1 MTHPQLALI
10 RKDVRGF
17 LCNRRTLSVIL
28 LVPLMLTVVLPSVF
42 IIGGV
47 LHPESLADFQVL
59 LALLPSTGGA
69 DEQQLILGLI
79 LNKLMPIFFLMIP
92 IMVSSVMAASSFVGE
107 KEKHTLET
115 LLYSPLTL
123 KQLFHAKILSGLV
136 VGIGVSYFAF
146 AVMLLV
152 VEAELLALT
161 GTMLLPDAGWLVVL
175 LLIAPALSLAAI
187 AITVRSSA
195 RAQSSEESQQRAVLL
210 IFPLL
215 ALIIGQFGGM
225 LLIDTWLLLGLGAIL
240 VALDVLLMRGAAAKF
255 TYETMLK

>member
-1 MTHPQLALI
+1 MTRQQLALV
-10 RKDVRGF
+10 RKDVHGI
-17 LCNRRTLSVIL
+17 LSNRRMLYVML
-28 LVPLMLTVVLPSVF
+28 LVPLVLTVVLPSVF

-59 LALLPSTGGA
+59 LALLPAGGEG
-69 DEQQLILGLI
+69 DEQQLILELI
-79 LNKLMPIFFLMIP
+79 LNKIMPIFFLMIP
-92 IMVSSVMAASSFVGE
+92 IMASSVMAASSFVGE

-123 KQLFHAKILSGLV
+123 KQLFHAKILSSLV

-152 VEAELLALT
+152 VEAELLTLT
-161 GTMLLPDAGWLVVL
+161 GTMLLPDAGWLVL

-195 RAQSSEESQQRAVLL
+195 RAQSTEESQQRAVLL
-210 IFPLL
+210 LFPLL

-225 LLIDTWLLLGLGAIL
+225 LLIDAWLLLGLGAIL
-240 VALDVLLMRGAAAKF
+240 VVVDVLLMRGAAAKF
-255 TYETMLK
+255 TCETLLK

>member
-1 MTHPQLALI
+1 MTRQQLALV
-10 RKDVRGF
+10 RKDVHGI
-17 LCNRRTLSVIL
+17 LSNRRMLYVML
-28 LVPLMLTVVLPSVF
+28 LVPLVLTVVLPSVF

-59 LALLPSTGGA
+59 LALLPAGGEG
-69 DEQQLILGLI
+69 DEQQLILELI
-79 LNKLMPIFFLMIP
+79 LNKIMPIFFLMIP
-92 IMVSSVMAASSFVGE
+92 IMASSVMAASSFVGE

-123 KQLFHAKILSGLV
+123 KQLFHAKILSSLV

-152 VEAELLALT
+152 VEAELLTLT

-195 RAQSSEESQQRAVLL
+195 RAQSTEESQQRAVLL
-210 IFPLL
+210 LFPLL

-225 LLIDTWLLLGLGAIL
+225 LLIDAWLLLGLGAIL
-240 VALDVLLMRGAAAKF
+240 VVVDVLLMRGAAAKF
-255 TYETMLK
+255 TCETLLK